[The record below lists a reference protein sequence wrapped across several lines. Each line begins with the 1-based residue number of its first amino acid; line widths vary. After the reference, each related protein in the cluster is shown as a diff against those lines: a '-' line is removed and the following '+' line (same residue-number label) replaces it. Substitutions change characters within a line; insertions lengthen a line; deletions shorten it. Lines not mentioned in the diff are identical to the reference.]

1 MDADEDVHLEEEED
15 GDEKGWFVCA
25 VDIIGFEQA
34 VVTVSDDVWNVSLDI
49 STMLRQGLRV
59 EFRSSKVKILAHTLR

>member
-1 MDADEDVHLEEEED
+1 LEEDED

-49 STMLRQGLRV
+49 STMLRQGLV
-59 EFRSSKVKILAHTLR
+59 LLSVPHIIAMLWCGVYQAVFC